1 MNEMSEM
8 GKKMIMKGRKMI
20 MRRREDIISGVY
32 FFFFRGNLGG
42 WIYFN
47 GPGETGLRNHHIQL

>member
-32 FFFFRGNLGG
+32 FFFF
-42 WIYFN
+42 
-47 GPGETGLRNHHIQL
+47 